1 MYIYK
6 NAEASGK
13 NNSVTGST
21 RASVRWGYDQT
32 TTYLPVGRYL
42 GTYLSWHDKPRMLRL
57 LKLAMLRNPY
67 SSSNDLLYVVRWQLV
82 IGN

>member
-1 MYIYK
+1 MYIYS

-32 TTYLPVGRYL
+32 TTYLPGGRYL
-42 GTYLSWHDKPRMLRL
+42 GKVPTYLGMISHGC
-57 LKLAMLRNPY
+57 
-67 SSSNDLLYVVRWQLV
+67 S
-82 IGN
+82 GC